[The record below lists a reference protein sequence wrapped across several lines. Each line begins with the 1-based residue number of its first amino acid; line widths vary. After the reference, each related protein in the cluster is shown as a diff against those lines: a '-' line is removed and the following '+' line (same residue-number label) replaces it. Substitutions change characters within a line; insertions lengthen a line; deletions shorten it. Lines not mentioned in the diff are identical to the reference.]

1 VVPPRPRAQPAR
13 RGPAGARALS
23 LEPTLRVVFLT
34 HYFPPEVG
42 APQTRIAE
50 LAAGLRARGLDV
62 TVHTGFPHYPDGR
75 IAAPY
80 RNRPL
85 RRERAPD
92 GVRIV
97 RSAVFPAANRGF
109 ARRLADHLAFAASAL
124 ATAPATGPADV
135 VVAETPPLFLAAA
148 ATAYKRAPLVLHVA
162 DLWPASAVELGALHD
177 RRAIALAER
186 LEHWAYGHARTIV
199 VPTRGI
205 AERLERHPAA
215 AGKVVHVPPAVDIR
229 RFAALPDP
237 PPDGPLH
244 VLYAGTVGMA
254 QGVETLLEAA
264 QLAPEV
270 RVTVAGGGAHAEAV
284 ARAAPANVEV
294 LGTVPADRVPAL
306 YGAAH
311 AGAVLL
317 RDLPLFAGALPTKL
331 LECMAAGRPVVLAAR
346 GEAADLVGTK
356 GAGVVVAPDDPGG
369 LARALRELAANR
381 RRAAALGARG
391 RDAARE
397 FDRAASVDR
406 WAALLQGAR
415 R

>member
-1 VVPPRPRAQPAR
+1 VVPARPGAQPAR
-13 RGPAGARALS
+13 RGPAGARQ
-23 LEPTLRVVFLT
+23 LRIVFLT

-50 LAAGLRARGLDV
+50 LAAGLRARGFEV
-62 TVHTGFPHYPDGR
+62 TIHTGFPHYPDGR

-85 RRERAPD
+85 MRERAPD

-97 RSAVFPAANRGF
+97 RSAVFPASNQGF
-109 ARRLADHLAFAASAL
+109 ARRLANHLSLCASSL
-124 ATAPATGPADV
+124 ATAPAAGPADV

-148 ATAYKRAPLVLHVA
+148 ATAYKRAPLVLHVS
-162 DLWPASAVELGALHD
+162 DLWPASAVELGALRD
-177 RRAIALAER
+177 PRAIALAER
-186 LEHWAYGHARTIV
+186 LERHAYARAQSIV

-205 AERLERHPAA
+205 AARLERHPAA
-215 AGKVVHVPPAVDIR
+215 AGKVVHVPPAVDLR
-229 RFAALPDP
+229 RFAALPP
-237 PPDGPLH
+237 GPADGPLH

-254 QGVETLLEAA
+254 QGVETLVEAA
-264 QLAPEV
+264 RMVPEV
-270 RVTVAGGGAHAEAV
+270 VVTIAGGGAHAKAV
-284 ARAAPANVEV
+284 ARAAPANVDM
-294 LGTVPADRVPAL
+294 LGTVPPDRVPAL

-346 GEAADLVGTK
+346 GEAADLVRAA
-356 GAGVVVAPDDPGG
+356 GAGVVVQPDSAHE
-369 LARALRELAANR
+369 LAQALRELAAD
-381 RRAAALGARG
+381 RG
-391 RDAARE
+391 RALELGSRGRETARE
-397 FDRAASVDR
+397 FDRAASVER